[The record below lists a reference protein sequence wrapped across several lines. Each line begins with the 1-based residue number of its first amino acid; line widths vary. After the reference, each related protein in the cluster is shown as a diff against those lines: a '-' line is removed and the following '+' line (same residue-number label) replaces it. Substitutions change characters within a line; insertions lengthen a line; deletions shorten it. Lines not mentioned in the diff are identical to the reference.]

1 MASMPDYPGITSYD
15 DTEHSMVPSLAPTIS
30 AISDEP
36 LSPLTTSVKVPS
48 TSTRGVASDRSLL
61 APEDAFYQ
69 GSPPRKQAV
78 AANKI
83 QKDLRMTNGDSPNLS
98 RRGRRKDGHRSS
110 SRRRKG
116 AWKKL
121 LWVKQSCERLF
132 QLR

>member
-1 MASMPDYPGITSYD
+1 
-15 DTEHSMVPSLAPTIS
+15 MVPSLAPTIS